1 MNGDTLEG
9 SLGWRLVAG
18 LLLIAVNAFF
28 VATEFAIVKIRAT
41 QLQPLAARGVR
52 RARLAQNIVRN
63 LDAYISATQLGITL
77 AGLGVGALVE
87 PLFSQLLAPLYDLAG
102 VQSVPAR
109 RFLSIGFGFLMNS
122 YVLIVVGE
130 LAPKALALRR
140 TLGVALAVAW
150 PLHLFF
156 RVTYPFIWLLN
167 ASAQR
172 LLRAFGLGADAL
184 SEGHSEEELRL
195 LLAGAQEQAGRGEFG
210 RALVLNALELRHRV
224 VREVMRPRHELT
236 VLDTA
241 ATLEA
246 CLEVADRTRF
256 SRFPLCEEGDPDRA
270 LGVVNI
276 KDLNAWRGRAGT
288 GAELRPLC
296 REILYIPPTARLEK
310 VLQRLLERRLHF
322 ALVVDEYG
330 STVGLLT
337 LENILEEV
345 VGQIQDEFDQEQPRL
360 LRAGP
365 DTWELAG
372 ELPLFE
378 LAELT
383 GERFDAGGVTS
394 VSGWVTQQLG
404 GFPQNGQVVAFAHWR
419 LTVVAM
425 DGPRVARLRLERL
438 PAATAGT

>member
-1 MNGDTLEG
+1 MNGEAPDG
-9 SLGWRLVAG
+9 SLGWRLLAG

-28 VATEFAIVKIRAT
+28 VAAEFAIVKIRAT
-41 QLQPLAARGVR
+41 QLQPLAAKGVG
-52 RARLAQNIVRN
+52 RARLAAHIVRH
-63 LDAYISATQLGITL
+63 LDTYISTTQLGITL

-87 PLFSQLLAPLYDLAG
+87 PLFSQLLAPLYDVLG
-102 VQSVPAR
+102 LRSVPAR
-109 RFLSIGFGFLMNS
+109 QAVSIGFGFLMNS

-130 LAPKALALRR
+130 LVPKALALRR
-140 TLGVALAVAW
+140 TLAVALLVAW
-150 PLHLFF
+150 PLHLFY
-156 RVTYPFIWLLN
+156 RITLPFIWLLN
-167 ASAQR
+167 ASSQW
-172 LLRAFGLGADAL
+172 LLRRLGFGPDAL
-184 SEGHSEEELRL
+184 AEGHSEEELRL
-195 LLAGAQEQAGRGEFG
+195 LLMASQERAGTSEFG
-210 RALVLNALELRHRV
+210 RAIVLNALELRQRV
-224 VREVMRPRHELT
+224 AREVMRPRHELT
-236 VLDTA
+236 VLDTD

-246 CLEVADRTRF
+246 CFEVAERTRF

-337 LENILEEV
+337 LENIIEEV

-360 LRAGP
+360 LRTGP

-383 GERFDAGGVTS
+383 DERLDAGGVSS

-404 GFPQNGQVVAFAHWR
+404 GFPQNGQMVPFAHWR

-425 DGPRVARLRLERL
+425 DGLRVARLRLERL
-438 PAATAGT
+438 PAAPAEA